1 MQRAGPFGD
10 LGGRVSHSRSSP
22 EWWDGSEDAHRARQ
36 RRLPCGETM
45 KTFVYHLAE
54 KTPGRREMER
64 FAHPIHVGIV
74 SADDV
79 LAAYSLVVDDLRPTF
94 AER

>member
-1 MQRAGPFGD
+1 
-10 LGGRVSHSRSSP
+10 
-22 EWWDGSEDAHRARQ
+22 
-36 RRLPCGETM
+36 M